1 MDVSRRRGFPAACG
15 QPAPI
20 TATKAYSALLGSLVM
35 RAEHRADGLC
45 PLCGWSGAPV
55 LPSRVFLV
63 KCSEPNGDDSLFLIS
78 PYPPP
83 TPNRFH
89 IDLLLT
95 VGVGI
100 LLQLLLP
107 IINMIQD
114 FFKRLGNISETTTAP
129 LTEEMPTVFPSG
141 FVSGGA
147 QTGQSLGP
155 GTLCPGC
162 SPRVW
167 GWGESCPSAL
177 LSHESWRGGANGP

>member
-1 MDVSRRRGFPAACG
+1 MGC
-15 QPAPI
+15 
-20 TATKAYSALLGSLVM
+20 ALCVAG
-35 RAEHRADGLC
+35 HGH
-45 PLCGWSGAPV
+45 PV
-55 LPSRVFLV
+55 LPSCVFLV

-155 GTLCPGC
+155 GTLCSGC

-167 GWGESCPSAL
+167 GWGGKLPISPAQPRVLAGRRPRTLTQEGEGWWSLCDPRLRHVWSL
-177 LSHESWRGGANGP
+177 RHTHPP